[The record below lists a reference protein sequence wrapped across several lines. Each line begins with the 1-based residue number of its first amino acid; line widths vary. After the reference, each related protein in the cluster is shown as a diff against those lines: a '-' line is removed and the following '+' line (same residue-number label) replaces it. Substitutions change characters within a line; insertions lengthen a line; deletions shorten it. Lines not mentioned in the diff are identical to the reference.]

1 MLAATYGRSA
11 YEVNTDFPI
20 GALANA
26 QGRITFLRAHDV
38 GTGFG
43 PPTDAIDGEVV
54 IRLDTLPGRA
64 FGFQLRAD
72 SRESVAHGMLDL
84 LRVAFERN
92 SRVSIDYIRTGLR
105 NGRILRVA
113 DLP

>member
-1 MLAATYGRSA
+1 MAATYGRSA
-11 YEVNTDFPI
+11 FEVNTDHPI
-20 GALANA
+20 GSLLNA
-26 QGRITFLRAHDV
+26 QGRVTFLRVHDV

-43 PPTDAIDGEVV
+43 PATDFIDGEVV
-54 IRLDTLPGRA
+54 IRLDTLPGRG
-64 FGFQLRAD
+64 FGFRLRAD
-72 SRESVAHGMLDL
+72 GDEGVGRGMLDL
-84 LRVAFERN
+84 LRVAFDRN